1 MVIFPA
7 ALVRSVPPRARQTAG
22 ATIAADAADDLIIRE
37 AGHAQVEVKGL
48 QIGKLEAELVGVPG
62 SVSASLLSART

>member
-1 MVIFPA
+1 MIHC
-7 ALVRSVPPRARQTAG
+7 G
-22 ATIAADAADDLIIRE
+22 ATIAADAGGDLFIEE